1 VEPLADD
8 IALLLLAVGLAASV
22 RRSARWSGDV
32 RPTSQTAALLG

>member
-22 RRSARWSGDV
+22 RRTARWSDDV